1 MKKSLFAA
9 VAAAALTVA
18 SSAWAVTVQTLT
30 VNTGFGAGATSFTL
44 AEDTTY
50 SFSTD
55 VGGCSIVLFS
65 GFSGPVAAG
74 AETLTAD
81 LVAGDYIA
89 FILNPSYAGTTVE
102 FTIETEDSAPAVP
115 LPASAPLLALGLGG
129 LGYAARRKAKAA

>member
-1 MKKSLFAA
+1 MNKSLFAA

-55 VGGCSIVLFS
+55 VGGFSIVLFS
-65 GFSGPVAAG
+65 GF
-74 AETLTAD
+74 
-81 LVAGDYIA
+81 
-89 FILNPSYAGTTVE
+89 
-102 FTIETEDSAPAVP
+102 
-115 LPASAPLLALGLGG
+115 
-129 LGYAARRKAKAA
+129 